1 MRGSLGW
8 WHFVAA
14 GVCALWLLPALQPL
28 ALAAQQPAPATK
40 QPAPAAGPNAP
51 TAIFIV
57 AKERLRDPDFGDSVV
72 LVMND
77 LGPAPI
83 GLIINRPTRVTVA
96 HLFPD
101 LKRLGKLPDKV
112 YFGGPVEL
120 DSVWFLFRA
129 AAPPAHAIE
138 ACDGVYVSAD
148 RNLLLQLLARDK
160 PMQGL
165 KIFIGHA
172 GWAPGQLQ
180 AEIARGDWNLER
192 ADPNAIFN
200 GQSDRPWPAPH
211 GPSRSI

>member
-1 MRGSLGW
+1 MRGSLGLRR
-8 WHFVAA
+8 FGAA
-14 GVCALWLLPALQPL
+14 AVCALWLLPALQWPV
-28 ALAAQQPAPATK
+28 AAAQWRAS
-40 QPAPAAGPNAP
+40 AADAKPP

-57 AKERLRDPDFGDSVV
+57 AKDLLSDPDFGGSVV

-83 GLIINRPTRVTVA
+83 GLIINRPTRVAVA
-96 HLFPD
+96 RLFPD

-129 AAPPAHAIE
+129 AAPPEHAVK

-148 RNLLLQLLARDK
+148 RKLLLELLARDK
-160 PMQGL
+160 PLQGL

-180 AEIARGDWNLER
+180 AEIARGDWKLER
-192 ADPNAIFN
+192 ADSNAIFN
-200 GQSDRPWPAPH
+200 GKSDHPWPSSQ
-211 GPSRSI
+211 GPSSRI